1 MDSTE
6 TKAQAVHDEGSATH
20 VGLIDPTDIE
30 KINQEELQ
38 GKENPSL
45 RMDKRGLPLVPQP
58 TVYKDD
64 PLVSLIPSRIFEPRL

>member
-1 MDSTE
+1 M
-6 TKAQAVHDEGSATH
+6 ALRLHIANRN

-30 KINQEELQ
+30 KINQEGLR

-45 RMDKRGLPLVPQP
+45 RLDKRGLPLVPQP

-64 PLVSLIPSRIFEPRL
+64 PLVSLILSRIFKPRF